1 MFTNRRKKY
10 RLMTDEELVNIFKD
24 EKTSLCIEILY
35 ERYGHLVMG
44 VSLKYLKKEID
55 AEDLTMKIF
64 EDLHVKLIQHSIQFF
79 KSWLYMVVK
88 NECFMILR
96 KTSKETSVE
105 YIEKY
110 EQESTDDIEL
120 KNSLEINLQLI
131 EQKLTLLKEEQR
143 ICIQLFYIEEKSYAQ
158 ISEQLNFPI
167 TKVKSAIQNG
177 KRNIKLLLEEE
188 NEFSKK

>member
-1 MFTNRRKKY
+1 
-10 RLMTDEELVNIFKD
+10 
-24 EKTSLCIEILY
+24 
-35 ERYGHLVMG
+35 
-44 VSLKYLKKEID
+44 
-55 AEDLTMKIF
+55 
-64 EDLHVKLIQHSIQFF
+64 
-79 KSWLYMVVK
+79 MVVK

-143 ICIQLFYIEEKSYAQ
+143 ICIQLFYIEEKSYTQ